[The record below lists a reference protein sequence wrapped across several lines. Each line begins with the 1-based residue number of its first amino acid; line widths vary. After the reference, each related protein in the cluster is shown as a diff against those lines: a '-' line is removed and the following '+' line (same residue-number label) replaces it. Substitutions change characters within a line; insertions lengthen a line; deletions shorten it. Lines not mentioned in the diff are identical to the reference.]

1 MECKRLDRRNLLAS
15 AAVALSGLCVRPA
28 LAQGKPEKARVT
40 IGLGS
45 PASLVCL
52 PLTIADRLGYFGAE
66 GLAVELHD
74 FGGGMHTVQ
83 AVQAGQGD
91 IGAGA
96 FEHTISLQG
105 RNQSYRAFVLLARAP
120 QVALGV
126 SSRTMT
132 GYRSVADLRGRRV
145 GIASIGSMSAMVA
158 SLVLMRNGVLPQEV
172 QFIEFA
178 TAAAAVAAVRA
189 GQVDAISHHEP
200 VMSMLEHKADVRII
214 ADTRSLRGSLDVF
227 GGPTVGPCLFAP
239 SDFLQKHPQTVQA
252 LANAVVHALKWL
264 QTAGPSDLIKVV
276 PEAYLLG
283 DRGLYLASFNKVREA
298 IAIDGMIPEEG
309 ARTAL
314 RTLGRLEAGFKAD
327 KIDLGRTFTNE
338 FARRAKDKYRA

>member
-1 MECKRLDRRNLLAS
+1 MERTRLDRRNLLA
-15 AAVALSGLCVRPA
+15 AAGVALSGLALRPV

-45 PASLVCL
+45 PASLGCL
-52 PLTIADRLGYFGAE
+52 PLTIADRLGYFTAE
-66 GLAVELHD
+66 GLAVELQD
-74 FGGGMHTVQ
+74 FGGGLHTVQ

-91 IGAGA
+91 IVAGA

-105 RNQSYRAFVLLARAP
+105 RNQSFRAFVLLARAP

-126 SSRTMT
+126 SSRMLAA
-132 GYRSVADLRGRRV
+132 YRSAADLRGRRV
-145 GIASIGSMSAMVA
+145 GVSAIGSMSAMVA
-158 SLVLMRNGVLPQEV
+158 SLVLLRGGVLPQEV

-178 TAAAAVAAVRA
+178 NAGAAVAAVRG

-214 ADTRSLRGSLDVF
+214 ADTRSLRGSQDVF
-227 GGPTVGPCLFAP
+227 GGPMVGPCLYAP
-239 SDFLQKHPQTVQA
+239 TEFLQKHPQTVQA
-252 LANAVVHALKWL
+252 LTHAVVHALKWL

-298 IAIDGMIPEEG
+298 IAIDGLIPEEG

-327 KIDLGRTFTNE
+327 RIDLGRTFTNE